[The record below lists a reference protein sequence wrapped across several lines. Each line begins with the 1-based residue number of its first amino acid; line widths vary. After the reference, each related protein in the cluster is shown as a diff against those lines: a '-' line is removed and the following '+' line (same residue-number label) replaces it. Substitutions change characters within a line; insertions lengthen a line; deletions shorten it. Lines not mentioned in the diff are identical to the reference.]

1 MKRFAMALML
11 LIVAISY
18 TGFGATT
25 TDPAENSTSQNIV
38 QEDDQIGTVVMDL
51 EFEVLFQDDFQKKE
65 VFKTHSSSPN
75 LFLTMNLRKTSNEV
89 LLTGSD
95 FPNAQLYRSPRDGLI
110 QEVYFFHN

>member
-38 QEDDQIGTVVMDL
+38 QDDDQIGTVVMDL
-51 EFEVLFQDDFQKKE
+51 EFEVLFKNDFQKKE
-65 VFKTHSSSPN
+65 VFGTDSSIPHL
-75 LFLTMNLRKTSNEV
+75 LFLRTVNNNEV
-89 LLTGSD
+89 SLTGTD
-95 FPNAQLYRSPRDGLI
+95 FPDTQNYRNARDGLI
-110 QEVYFFHN
+110 SGSVFFS